1 MKVEKIFN
9 NWTWPPD
16 EGISFSYLIVLVMP
30 IPNCENCSFGHSQ
43 KLPYMTRFAC
53 DLNQLASW
61 VDTLWLLLEKRAT
74 VIKDMEFKSK
84 MQPIWYIATAL
95 KYSVGSFGKR
105 ESRYCCRIFTLLSM
119 KQICFFLYWT
129 SQICWTGPLSAISEV
144 QLYTRIA
151 IIAHVTSTLVS
162 IKK

>member
-74 VIKDMEFKSK
+74 VIKDMKFKSK
-84 MQPIWYIATAL
+84 MQPIQYIATAL
-95 KYSVGSFGKR
+95 NYSVGSFG
-105 ESRYCCRIFTLLSM
+105 LLQNFHSFINETNLGFSGI
-119 KQICFFLYWT
+119 KPIKYAGLVFEK
-129 SQICWTGPLSAISEV
+129 LSLFPSP
-144 QLYTRIA
+144 
-151 IIAHVTSTLVS
+151 
-162 IKK
+162 